1 MTSLRRL
8 SPLSLV
14 LCACVA
20 GPAMAQDKPVADTSP
35 QEAIS
40 SDLSSRN
47 ISIQSNFT
55 GARLVVFGTVEHS
68 KQDASESGI
77 YDIAVVVRGPDKT
90 FVTRRK
96 ERTFGI
102 WINRTTATF
111 NNIPGFYGVL
121 STRPLDEIAK
131 PSTLNGLGIGFDSLD
146 LIPVGETKKLPEHK
160 EFRDALVRV
169 KKREGVYFEQG
180 VGVVFISPSLFR
192 ATFDLP
198 AGVPV
203 GDYKTTVHL
212 FRDGKLLG
220 LNSSELRIQKVGF
233 ERFVYALAF
242 DQPLIYGILAVL
254 AAIASGLIASMVFRK
269 D

>member
-1 MTSLRRL
+1 MTSSHRFI
-8 SPLSLV
+8 PLALV
-14 LCACVA
+14 LCTCLA
-20 GPAMAQDKPVADTSP
+20 GSAMAQDKPAAESSVP
-35 QEAIS
+35 EAIS
-40 SDLSSRN
+40 SDLSSRD
-47 ISIQSNFT
+47 IAIQSNFT

-90 FVTRRK
+90 LVTRRK

-131 PSTLNGLGIGFDSLD
+131 PTTLNGLGIGFESLN
-146 LIPVGETKKLPEHK
+146 LIPAGETEKLPEHK

-169 KKREGVYFEQG
+169 KKREGVYLEEN
-180 VGVVFISPSLFR
+180 VGVAFISPSLFR
-192 ATFDLP
+192 ATLDLP
-198 AGVPV
+198 ASVPV
-203 GDYKTTVHL
+203 GDYKTTVYL

-220 LNSSELRIQKVGF
+220 LNSSELRIHKVGF

-254 AAIASGLIASMVFRK
+254 AAVASGLIASMIFKK